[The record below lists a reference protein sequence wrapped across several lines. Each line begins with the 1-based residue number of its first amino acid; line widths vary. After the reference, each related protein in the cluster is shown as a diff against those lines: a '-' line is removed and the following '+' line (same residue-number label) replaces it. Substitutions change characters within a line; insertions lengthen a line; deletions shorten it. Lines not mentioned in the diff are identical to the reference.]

1 MIRTFALAA
10 LIGLVAQAPARADV
24 KPHSLCTDGMV
35 LQQKSKVFVWG
46 TADLGEKVAVTFRG
60 QTESIAADANGKW
73 AVLLD
78 SGAAGGPFPM
88 TIAGKNKLDYQNV
101 YVGEVWVCSGQSNM
115 QWAVNQ
121 CDKTDQE
128 AAKETPPNKQLR
140 LFYVQRIPQA
150 KPVDDVQVQ
159 AVDGANW
166 TDSNPKTAMPFSATA
181 WFFGRDLQAA
191 LKVPVGLIHTSWGGT
206 RAEAW
211 TSRKTLDN
219 HPRYKDDLTNDKPG
233 PNTAAALYNGMI
245 HPLLNYRIKGA
256 IWYQGES
263 NAGAAYAYRELF
275 PMMIQDWRRAWN
287 QPEYRG
293 DFPFYF
299 VQLAPFLSISKE
311 PRESSWAE
319 LREAQLLTLKLPHT
333 GMAVITDYGHERDIH
348 PTPKRP
354 VGERLSLAARAL
366 TYGEKIVY
374 SGPIHKGLKVE
385 GNRAIVS
392 FDHVGG
398 GLVAKELIP
407 TDERKN
413 KVKTKE
419 GKEIEF
425 VGHGWRVK
433 EGGSTKAELLGFA
446 VCGEDKKF
454 HNAKAEIVG
463 PTVVVTCEAVTNP
476 VAVRFGWADHPLV
489 NLFNAEGLPASPFR
503 TDDYPGVTKK

>member
-1 MIRTFALAA
+1 MIRKF
-10 LIGLVAQAPARADV
+10 GLVAMLGLLAPVAARADV

-35 LQQKSKVFVWG
+35 LQQKMKVNIWG
-46 TADLGEKVAVTFRG
+46 TADKGERVSVTFRG
-60 QTESIAADANGKW
+60 KSASATADEQGRWK
-73 AVLLD
+73 VSLD
-78 SGAAGGPFPM
+78 SGNAGGPFPM
-88 TIAGKNKLDYQNV
+88 NITGNNKLDYENV

-115 QWAVNQ
+115 QWSVSACDATDKKAVE
-121 CDKTDQE
+121 T
-128 AAKETPPNKQLR
+128 TPPNKNLR

-211 TSRKTLDN
+211 TSRSVLDK
-219 HPRYKDDLTNDKPG
+219 HPLYKSEAQPNDKMN
-233 PNTAAALYNGMI
+233 PNTASVLYNGMI

-263 NAGAAYAYRELF
+263 NAGRAYHYRELF
-275 PMMIQDWRRAWN
+275 PMMIQNWRQDWG
-287 QPEYRG
+287 QG

-299 VQLAPFLSISKE
+299 VQLAPFLAISKE
-311 PRESSWAE
+311 PGESSWAE
-319 LREAQLLTLKLPHT
+319 LREAQLLTMKLPNT

-354 VGERLSLAARAL
+354 VGERLSLAARAQ

-374 SGPIHKGLKVE
+374 AGPAFKGMKVN
-385 GNRAIVS
+385 GSKAVLS

-398 GLVAKELIP
+398 GLVAKELVP
-407 TDERKN
+407 TDVRKN
-413 KVKTKE
+413 TVKTKE
-419 GKEIEF
+419 GKEIELT
-425 VGHGWRVK
+425 GAGWRVK
-433 EGGSTKAELLGFA
+433 EGSSKADLTGFA
-446 VCGEDKKF
+446 VCGTDKKF
-454 HNAKAEIVG
+454 HNAKAEIKG
-463 PTVVVTCEAVTNP
+463 DTVVVSCDAVPNIL
-476 VAVRFGWADHPLV
+476 AVRFGWAEHPLC
-489 NLFNAEGLPASPFR
+489 NLFNQEGLPASPFR
-503 TDDYPGVTKK
+503 TDDFPGVTKK